1 MIERAT
7 ERATGKVAEDDYQSF
22 SAALGASERGR
33 AFLSEYAKRNRHAD
47 TEVVLAALDRL
58 ETVARSNKV
67 APEAERIRQDLRAL
81 LDTIHSARPQ
91 IDSTPGAI
99 KAATLGALMEFVQA
113 RLEAL
118 VQPTHAPLASV
129 PEPEQPELPM
139 PQPGTAAQ
147 RTIALVQA
155 IVPPPAPV
163 AVPVQIAPEI
173 IAPQIITAAP
183 VEQTAPSSLGVGL
196 FEPSR
201 STKIIPEVNFIDSL
215 FDEIDAKKK
224 AKTIEPA
231 APVIAQSIE
240 TPIAFAATLPQI
252 AMPGPVAAPVV
263 EPVIEPVAQPIAL
276 AGVAV
281 FNEAVTAE
289 QTYAEQAVAA
299 DPSQQAMNNALAA
312 IMALSEEERLAMFT

>member
-7 ERATGKVAEDDYQSF
+7 DRATEKVAEDDYQSF

-33 AFLSEYAKRNRHAD
+33 AFLTEYARRNRHSD

-58 ETVARSNKV
+58 ETVARSNKA

-99 KAATLGALMEFVQA
+99 KAATLAALIEFVQA

-118 VQPTHAPLASV
+118 IQPTHAPLASV

-139 PQPGTAAQ
+139 PQPGTATQ

-155 IVPPPAPV
+155 IMPKPEPVIVPAPV
-163 AVPVQIAPEI
+163 AQI
-173 IAPQIITAAP
+173 IAAAP
-183 VEQTAPSSLGVGL
+183 IEQAAPSALGVGL

-224 AKTIEPA
+224 AQANPPA
-231 APVIAQSIE
+231 PPAPVV
-240 TPIAFAATLPQI
+240 TPEVVAPMAATTLPM

-263 EPVIEPVAQPIAL
+263 EPVAEPIAL

-299 DPSQQAMNNALAA
+299 DPSQQAMSNALAA